1 MKEQIEGLVERFG
14 SLGSEERSVV
24 RDVLGRYAEGEMGM
38 DEAHYL
44 LLDEDLIPM
53 PSRCTMYHKPEITT
67 DAEEALKA
75 LIREKVLEE

>member
-1 MKEQIEGLVERFG
+1 
-14 SLGSEERSVV
+14 
-24 RDVLGRYAEGEMGM
+24 MGM

-67 DAEEALKA
+67 DAEEAL
-75 LIREKVLEE
+75 IREKMLEE